1 MFVLQHIGQY
11 IYAFLLHQVC
21 YVLSDWLP
29 AYHVYKHWRVNAESY
44 TNHLLG

>member
-29 AYHVYKHWRVNAESY
+29 AYHVYKHWRLNAESY
-44 TNHLLG
+44 TNRLLG